1 MECFVNRFLLPLLL
15 LFASVSLCHGE
26 VAAVDARTPGVA
38 LAEGIT
44 EITGVAISPL
54 LGVSVVG
61 SWTWFRTPEEARAG
75 LAWYCQPWAWGCG
88 FFLLALCFAKDSLG
102 AAAPG
107 LLKKPFDLAE
117 LIENQASAL
126 VASVGFVPL
135 VAAEVARAM
144 RPVEV
149 SAASLNSGFIAMI
162 DPAWITVPLAVV
174 GFAIV
179 WVCSHAVNVLIILSP
194 FSLIDTLLKISRTA
208 LLATVAVAFAIA
220 PWLGAAVCLV
230 ILLIAIRLVPGA
242 MRLCLFGS
250 RVAGDLVFS
259 GRARRRATIDRPH
272 AFTLGSFD
280 GLPRRTGGS
289 LVATG
294 NGGIGFRFRRFVF
307 GPERVVNL
315 PPGRHEIAKGLLM
328 PVLLRT
334 GENSDTGKLMI
345 LLPRYRGREE
355 EIRAALGFAAVR
367 EHAWTR
373 GRAAAC
379 EWWRS
384 VTGRP
389 AAP

>member
-1 MECFVNRFLLPLLL
+1 MECSVNRLLLSLLL

-26 VAAVDARTPGVA
+26 VAATDARTPGVA

-61 SWTWFRTPEEARAG
+61 SWTWFHTPEEARAG
-75 LAWYCQPWAWGCG
+75 LAWYCQPWAWGFG
-88 FFLLALCFAKDSLG
+88 FCVLALCFAKDSLG

-117 LIENQASAL
+117 LLENQASAL

-144 RPVEV
+144 KPVEV
-149 SAASLNSGFIAMI
+149 PAASLNSGFIAMI
-162 DPAWITVPLAVV
+162 DPAWITVPLALV

-179 WVCSHAVNVLIILSP
+179 WVCSHAINVLIILSP
-194 FSLIDTLLKISRTA
+194 FSLVDTLLKISRTA
-208 LLATVAVAFAIA
+208 LLAMVAVAFAIA

-230 ILLIAIRLVPGA
+230 ILAVAIRMAPAAL
-242 MRLCLFGS
+242 RLGLFGS

-259 GRARRRATIDRPH
+259 GRARRRASIERPH
-272 AFTLGSFD
+272 VFTLGAFD

-289 LVATG
+289 LFATG
-294 NGGIGFRFRRFVF
+294 EGGLGFRFRRFLF

-328 PVLLRT
+328 PVLLRI
-334 GENSDTGKLMI
+334 GENGVTGKLMI

-355 EIRAALGFAAVR
+355 EIRVEFGFAAVR

-373 GRAAAC
+373 GRAAAK

-384 VTGRP
+384 ITARQAVQ
-389 AAP
+389 